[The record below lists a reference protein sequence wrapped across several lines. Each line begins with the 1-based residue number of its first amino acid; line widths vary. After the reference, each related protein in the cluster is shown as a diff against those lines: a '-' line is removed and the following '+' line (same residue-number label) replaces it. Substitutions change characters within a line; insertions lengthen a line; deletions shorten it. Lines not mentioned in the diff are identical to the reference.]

1 MANNLEK
8 AKRALSG
15 KRKFRITLEESE
27 TFDVEVEAKSVQE
40 AKELA
45 LTMHSNGDS
54 NSQGNSG
61 ANVIE
66 TKELT
71 DEDDE

>member
-1 MANNLEK
+1 MNNLAK
-8 AKRALSG
+8 AKRAISG

-27 TFDVEVEAKSVQE
+27 TFDVEVEAKSLQE

-45 LTMHSNGDS
+45 RTMHQNGDS
-54 NSQGNSG
+54 NSQGQSG

-71 DEDDE
+71 DEDD

>member
-27 TFDVEVEAKSVQE
+27 TFDVEVEAKGLQE
-40 AKELA
+40 AKDMAYDL
-45 LTMHSNGDS
+45 HSDGNT
-54 NSQGNSG
+54 NSQGSSG
-61 ANVIE
+61 AKIIE